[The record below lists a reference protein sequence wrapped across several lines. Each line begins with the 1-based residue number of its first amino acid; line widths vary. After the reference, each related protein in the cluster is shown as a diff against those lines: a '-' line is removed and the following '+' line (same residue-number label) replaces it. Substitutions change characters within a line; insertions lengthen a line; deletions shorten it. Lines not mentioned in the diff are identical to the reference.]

1 MCQIASDNR
10 LQRLHTQASHMTVI
24 WLSVLCGQSEGE
36 GWTVKPGII
45 WVDTC
50 KNYSTRLCC
59 KSQIWSHFCKNWHLS
74 DFLSMKIDD
83 QNSIVGQT
91 SKLGL
96 AKDYIL
102 NTQKSALQ
110 ILQNSL
116 TYHIASV
123 HIDWN

>member
-1 MCQIASDNR
+1 M
-10 LQRLHTQASHMTVI
+10 
-24 WLSVLCGQSEGE
+24 
-36 GWTVKPGII
+36 
-45 WVDTC
+45 
-50 KNYSTRLCC
+50 
-59 KSQIWSHFCKNWHLS
+59 
-74 DFLSMKIDD
+74 
-83 QNSIVGQT
+83 GQT

-123 HIDWN
+123 HIDWNQHFANIDNSNWSWFEIVLNF